1 MKIAVTFLLFASLL
15 LIYLVKAAPR
25 CSAKGCF
32 RINAPPKL
40 RSHGRQR
47 RELAQEIQDETKVLT
62 KRSPTFWKKSSKKSH
77 KKKPKSK
84 HGKRSA
90 DPMPAN
96 RYKGGGC
103 SSTGCTRKGGYFTLV
118 L

>member
-1 MKIAVTFLLFASLL
+1 MKIAVALLLFASLL
-15 LIYLVKAAPR
+15 IFHLVEAAPT
-25 CSAKGCF
+25 
-32 RINAPPKL
+32 KL

-103 SSTGCTRKGGYFTLV
+103 SSTGCTRKGVYEGRSGEE
-118 L
+118 